1 MKLLARI
8 DTMVKL
14 GEHLRAGDEFLDAL
28 VQRTYH
34 DNKWFTVENQQ
45 HAIDSIST
53 QFLDQKVLEN
63 WVATYEIDGR
73 ALKNIGLVLADN
85 IPLAGFQDVLS
96 VFIAGHHAQVK
107 LPEKDKYV
115 LPYLIKLLGKIQP
128 ETASY
133 FSIVPK
139 LQNFDAVIATSNKN
153 ATRYLETYFQKYP
166 NIIRKIRKG
175 VAVLGGS
182 EMQEELVALGKDVFQ
197 NFGLGSRN
205 VSKLYVPKGYQ
216 FEPLLE
222 ALHEYRQIVLNHK
235 YKNNFD
241 YHYAL
246 YIINRAKYLANGCI
260 MLKEDEA
267 VLSPIANLH
276 YEYYENVEEVVQ
288 KIQDQS
294 NDIELIASQ
303 LVLPN
308 LTTIPFGQTQKPSLF
323 DYASGIDTMQ
333 FLTTEV

>member
-1 MKLLARI
+1 MKLSARI
-8 DTMVKL
+8 DAMVKL

-28 VQRTYH
+28 MQRSYH
-34 DNKWFTVENQQ
+34 ENKWFTIENQEQ
-45 HAIDSIST
+45 AVEAITT
-53 QFLDQKVLEN
+53 QFLERKALES
-63 WVATYEIDGR
+63 WVAAYEIKEEQS
-73 ALKNIGLVLADN
+73 KNIGLVLTDN
-85 IPLAGFQDVLS
+85 IPLAGFQDVLA
-96 VFIAGHHAQVK
+96 VLMAGHHAQIK

-115 LPYLIKLLGKIQP
+115 LPYLIKVLGKINP
-128 ETASY
+128 ATESY

-139 LQNFDAVIATSNKN
+139 LQNFDAVIATRNDK

-175 VAVLGGS
+175 VAVLDGS
-182 EMQEELVALGKDVFQ
+182 ETREELVALGKDVFQ
-197 NFGLGSRN
+197 NFGLGARN
-205 VSKLYVPKGYQ
+205 IAKLYVPKDYP

-222 ALHEYRQIVLNHK
+222 TLHEYRQIVLNDK

-260 MLKEDEA
+260 MLKEEEA

-276 YEYYENVEEVVQ
+276 YEYYESIEELV
-288 KIQDQS
+288 KRIETQS
-294 NDIELIASQ
+294 PDIELIASQ
-303 LVLPN
+303 FELSN
-308 LTTIPFGQTQKPSLF
+308 LTTIPFGKTQQPSLF
-323 DYASGIDTMQ
+323 DYASGVDTMQ